1 MTNPRTATLPMG
13 EPIAESAAA
22 GVTTLRDVVVS
33 PRYDDDDDDTIG
45 FL

>member
-22 GVTTLRDVVVS
+22 GVTTLRDVVVVVS
-33 PRYDDDDDDTIG
+33 PRYDDDDTG